1 MRVDRRPEGLRG
13 LLLGLV
19 VVLALLGSA
28 LSGSA
33 GQAHADCRGV
43 RASFRATCVRDDV
56 ATYLSDLA
64 TEGVRGSDQDHF
76 NEGLQVCAGQP
87 GPSTLVVGWR
97 YGHGCAADALPI
109 HRGDKHESPLI
120 STLAISRAETTDHP
134 HSSSRWTGP
143 LTTYQLMSGR
153 QIS

>member
-1 MRVDRRPEGLRG
+1 MLEIRTVAGPIQRRAVRVDRRPEGLRG

-64 TEGVRGSDQDHF
+64 TEGCGVPTRTTSTRGCRF
-76 NEGLQVCAGQP
+76 AP
-87 GPSTLVVGWR
+87 GSRGRARWWWVGDTVTAAQQTLCPYTG
-97 YGHGCAADALPI
+97 A
-109 HRGDKHESPLI
+109 I
-120 STLAISRAETTDHP
+120 STNR
-134 HSSSRWTGP
+134 R
-143 LTTYQLMSGR
+143 
-153 QIS
+153 

>member
-43 RASFRATCVRDDV
+43 SASFRATCVRDNV

-87 GPSTLVVGWR
+87 GPSTLVATEAEFWL
-97 YGHGCAADALPI
+97 CPD
-109 HRGDKHESPLI
+109 I
-120 STLAISRAETTDHP
+120 S
-134 HSSSRWTGP
+134 G
-143 LTTYQLMSGR
+143 
-153 QIS
+153 